1 MALLIAWYL
10 RDVKFLRWPVL
21 LLNLA
26 VLLATPVQG
35 GHHAV
40 DVLASF
46 PVAAF
51 AVFVTSC
58 LAPGAKFSSMVN
70 NPSKAAKPGNTVP
83 AAAE

>member
-1 MALLIAWYL
+1 L

-21 LLNLA
+21 ALNLA

-35 GHHAV
+35 GHHAI

-46 PVAAF
+46 PVAALSIF
-51 AVFVTSC
+51 AAGR
-58 LAPGAKFSSMVN
+58 LAKSAKVPEPVN
-70 NPSKAAKPGNTVP
+70 KPSKAAEPLP